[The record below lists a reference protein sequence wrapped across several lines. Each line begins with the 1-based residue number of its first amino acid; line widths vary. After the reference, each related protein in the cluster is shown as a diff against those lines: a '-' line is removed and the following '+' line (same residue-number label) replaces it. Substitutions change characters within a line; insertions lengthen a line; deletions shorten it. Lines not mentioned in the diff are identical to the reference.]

1 MMAAR
6 LRAASRVGALAAEA
20 RAASRVGALAA
31 EAARPPRAASRPRA
45 ARRRVV
51 AAGMRRCY
59 NLLIDKLVVFS
70 FDLGSP
76 YGYLAAERIADGVL
90 GVEPRWEPVLL
101 GAIFAY
107 RGRGSWSQTDARES
121 NLTEIDR
128 RARSYGLPPFAWPEG
143 WPGDGLAAMRAAT
156 WAAERGRAQEF
167 ALAAYRRAFVD
178 GDALC
183 VEVLVEAAASAGL
196 PSAQLST
203 AIADPDLKAKL
214 RATTDAAYA
223 AGVTGVPTVRV
234 GDAIFYG
241 DDQLERAA
249 EAAKIS

>member
-1 MMAAR
+1 MH
-6 LRAASRVGALAAEA
+6 
-20 RAASRVGALAA
+20 
-31 EAARPPRAASRPRA
+31 
-45 ARRRVV
+45 
-51 AAGMRRCY
+51 RCY

-76 YGYLAAERIADGVL
+76 YGYLAAERVAAGIL

-101 GAIFAY
+101 GAIFGY
-107 RGRGSWSQTDARES
+107 RGRGSWAHTDARER
-121 NLTEIDR
+121 NLAEIQE
-128 RARSYGLPPFAWPEG
+128 RAGRYGLPPFTWPEG

-156 WAAERGRAQEF
+156 WAAAHDKGQRF

-178 GDALC
+178 GDALS
-183 VEVLVEAAASAGL
+183 VEVLADVAASAGL
-196 PSAQLST
+196 DDELLA
-203 AIADPDLKAKL
+203 AIATPEIKGRL

-249 EAAKIS
+249 DAARRA